1 MRAPVAFP
9 HRVTPSRARV
19 ASAFVAMAALL
30 GGGVARAEGPSLDDI
45 VAGVQKVYSE
55 TRNFK
60 AKFKQRLTL
69 RATKRKRNTGGFI
82 TFQKPN
88 QFRFN
93 YTTGDEK
100 KLIVSDGKIVSTY
113 LIDDA
118 QMRMDPFDPKLAA
131 SLRFLWGD
139 GNLKDQFNVT
149 QKSAAWGKKRGFGRA
164 GDLFLELKPKADEG
178 HYKRLVFVVDPASF
192 EVRETVVF
200 DPVGNVNHM
209 RFINVKRNIEVD
221 PRRFTLKPKAGVQI
235 VKSPELKD

>member
-1 MRAPVAFP
+1 MRSPYALPALCAA
-9 HRVTPSRARV
+9 TTMLG
-19 ASAFVAMAALL
+19 ASLLAL
-30 GGGVARAEGPSLDDI
+30 GSARAQEPSLEQI
-45 VAGVQKVYSE
+45 VAGVQKVYAE

-60 AKFKQRLTL
+60 AKFKQRLSL
-69 RATKRKRNTGGFI
+69 RATKRKRNAGGFI

-93 YTTGDEK
+93 YTLGDEK
-100 KLIVSDGKIVSTY
+100 KLIVSDGKIVWTY
-113 LIDDA
+113 IIDDA

-139 GNLKDQFNVT
+139 GELKDQFNVT
-149 QKSAAWGKKRGFGRA
+149 QQSAAWARKRGFGRK

-178 HYKRLVFVVDPASF
+178 HYKKLIFVVEPASF
-192 EVRETVVF
+192 EVRETIVY

-209 RFINVKRNIEVD
+209 TFINVKRNIVLD
-221 PRRFTLKPKAGVQI
+221 PRRFTLKPKAGVQV